1 MSDLYARLG
10 VDRKASTDEIRR
22 AYKDLA
28 RSKHP
33 DKGGDVEEFQAIQE
47 AHEVLC
53 NEDRRRMYDMTGSVG
68 GAAEPPPGGGM
79 AAGGIPFQFM
89 RGMGPFGMPGVQFD
103 MGGMFGNLFGGGGG
117 GGGRPQRRP
126 GKGPNKHHDIGL
138 RLGEFYK
145 GHEIKLKFN
154 QARKCGGC
162 VGSGAEATETC
173 GTCSGSGVQIRTQQI
188 GPGMFAQSR
197 SPCGTC
203 GGEGKRILSVCKKC
217 NGKRFVEKEKQ
228 LDIKIVPGMREGEQL
243 VFSGE
248 CSDSL
253 EYEQPGDVVLTLR
266 RVDAPPAEGEAAD
279 ESLFEWKGDD
289 LWTRVSVTYAESVLG
304 FTRTFD
310 AHPNGTKPVYCWN
323 GGPLIHGAVLQF
335 PGSGMP
341 RRNGTHGT
349 LFVQVTIQPPP
360 TVPWSPEDGAK
371 LRSVLGG
378 PAITIPSA
386 DHNILLISSS
396 EGAHCGGKN

>member
-10 VDRKASTDEIRR
+10 IDRKASTEEIRR

-33 DKGGDVEEFQAIQE
+33 DKGGDVEEFKAIQE

-53 NEDRRRMYDMTGSVG
+53 DEGRRRMYDMTGTVG
-68 GAAEPPPGGGM
+68 GAADVHAAQAQGGM

-89 RGMGPFGMPGVQFD
+89 RGAGPFGMPGVQFD
-103 MGGMFGNLFGGGGG
+103 MGSMFGNMFGGGI
-117 GGGRPQRRP
+117 GRPQRRP

-138 RLGEFYK
+138 RLSEFYK

-154 QARKCGGC
+154 QARKCGAC

-173 GTCSGSGVQIRTQQI
+173 GTCNGSGVQVRTQQI

-197 SPCGTC
+197 SACPTC
-203 GGEGKRILSVCKKC
+203 SGEGKKILSVCKKC
-217 NGKRFVEKEKQ
+217 NGKRFIEKEKQ
-228 LDIKIVPGMREGEQL
+228 LDIKIVPGMHEGEQL

-253 EYEQPGDVVLTLR
+253 EYELPGDVVLTLR
-266 RVDAPPAEGEAAD
+266 RVDTPSSD
-279 ESLFEWKGDD
+279 ETHSESAFEWKGDD

-310 AHPNGTKPVYCWN
+310 AHPNGQHPVYCWN

-349 LFVQVTIQPPP
+349 LFIQVAIQPPP
-360 TVPWSPEDGAK
+360 TVPWTPEDGAK
-371 LRSVLGG
+371 LQSVLGG
-378 PAITIPSA
+378 PAVTLPQPG
-386 DHNILLISSS
+386 HNTLMVSSS
-396 EGAHCGGKN
+396 EGAKF